1 MAEPKLGRERG
12 EEPGQRAKP
21 HTGPRA
27 RGRGEG
33 RSGHPRTVLCHK
45 RPDGQIS
52 RVSFYTWE
60 PRRVCMVEDN
70 WTGSTRICLAFPID
84 NPRFMLAWPRQ
95 ASWGGRR
102 PRGEPGSPLG
112 WFCSVQA
119 AKQRRITAGA
129 PADRPSEWPE
139 WACGRVCG
147 SAPRLRLQVPST
159 FGEWQRRCPA
169 GGGRATRP
177 RRPGAVLRPRSTCP
191 RVRPGPGEA
200 WTPKRAPPPLVP
212 SPPRAWTF
220 KNLMKRSVTSL
231 SSSVSRERCA
241 PGQPASP
248 GPLSGARQP
257 LPSVPVTRGWVPM
270 GHGSASF

>member
-12 EEPGQRAKP
+12 QEPGQRAKP

-33 RSGHPRTVLCHK
+33 RSGHPRTVLCHE
-45 RPDGQIS
+45 RSDGQIS

-60 PRRVCMVEDN
+60 PRRVCMVEGN

-129 PADRPSEWPE
+129 PADRPSEWAWGP
-139 WACGRVCG
+139 VCG
-147 SAPRLRLQVPST
+147 SAPRLRLQAPST
-159 FGEWQRRCPA
+159 FGERQRRCPA

-177 RRPGAVLRPRSTCP
+177 RRRGAVLRPRSTCP
-191 RVRPGPGEA
+191 GSDQGGGRRGLQKGLRLPSCPHRRGPGLL
-200 WTPKRAPPPLVP
+200 R
-212 SPPRAWTF
+212 
-220 KNLMKRSVTSL
+220 TS
-231 SSSVSRERCA
+231 
-241 PGQPASP
+241 
-248 GPLSGARQP
+248 
-257 LPSVPVTRGWVPM
+257 
-270 GHGSASF
+270 

>member
-33 RSGHPRTVLCHK
+33 RSGHPRTVLCHE

-102 PRGEPGSPLG
+102 PRGEPGSPLS

-147 SAPRLRLQVPST
+147 SAPRLRLQAPST

-177 RRPGAVLRPRSTCP
+177 HRPGAVLRPRSTCP
-191 RVRPGPGEA
+191 GSDQGRGRRGLRKGLRLPLCPHCRGPGLL
-200 WTPKRAPPPLVP
+200 R
-212 SPPRAWTF
+212 
-220 KNLMKRSVTSL
+220 TS
-231 SSSVSRERCA
+231 
-241 PGQPASP
+241 
-248 GPLSGARQP
+248 
-257 LPSVPVTRGWVPM
+257 
-270 GHGSASF
+270 